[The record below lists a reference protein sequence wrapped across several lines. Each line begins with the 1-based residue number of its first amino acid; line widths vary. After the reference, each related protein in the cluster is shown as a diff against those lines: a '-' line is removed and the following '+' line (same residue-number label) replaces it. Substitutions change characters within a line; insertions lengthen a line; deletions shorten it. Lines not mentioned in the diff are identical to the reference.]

1 MSEISHRKQYGA
13 INPDQRASLTG
24 LEFVQ
29 GFVDGSLPL
38 NTMARTLN
46 YDIVEVS
53 AGRVTVVS
61 APSAE
66 FLNPEGTV
74 HGGVAATLLDTC
86 MGLAVRST
94 LDKGVGSVTL
104 EFKISFVRPVTVEN
118 GTVRAE
124 GVVLNRGRRVA
135 TAEGRLVD
143 NAGRLLA
150 HGTTTCMIF
159 ER

>member
-1 MSEISHRKQYGA
+1 MANGSSAKRYGA
-13 INPDQRASLTG
+13 IDPDQRSGLSG

-46 YDIVEVS
+46 YDIVGAKAGHVS
-53 AGRVTVVS
+53 VESTPTV
-61 APSAE
+61 E
-66 FLNPEGTV
+66 FLNPEGSV

-94 LDKGVGSVTL
+94 LEKGLGSLTL
-104 EFKISFVRPVTVEN
+104 EFKISFVRAITPETGV
-118 GTVRAE
+118 VRAE

-135 TAEGRLVD
+135 TAEGRLHD
-143 NAGRLLA
+143 GTGRLLA

>member
-1 MSEISHRKQYGA
+1 MTETSQGKRYGT
-13 INPDQRASLTG
+13 IDPDQRASLTG

-46 YDIVEVS
+46 YDIVETS
-53 AGRVTVVS
+53 AGRVVVVS
-61 APSAE
+61 TPGAE

-94 LDKGVGSVTL
+94 LAKGRGSLTL
-104 EFKISFVRPVTVEN
+104 EFKISFVRPVMVE
-118 GTVRAE
+118 GGMVRGE
-124 GVVLNRGRRVA
+124 GLVLNSGRRVA
-135 TAEGRLVD
+135 TAEGRLTD
-143 NAGRLLA
+143 ITGRLLA